1 MNEALVLGI
10 DAGGSKT
17 LALVAGL
24 DGTVLGRARSGPGN
38 YNTVG
43 FAAASAA
50 ITEAAR
56 GALLAAGAQARQVR
70 ALCLG
75 AAGVNRPEDGALWIE
90 WARQA
95 FPGARARVVND
106 ALVVLAAAAPLD
118 CCGLAVIAGTGSIVY
133 ARDEQGRL
141 ARAGGWGYLMGDEGS
156 NYAIGHAAL
165 KAVSRA
171 ADRREPPTLL
181 TGLLMRHWELTQPE
195 DLVGKVYGE
204 CSRKDIARLG
214 RLVEAAA
221 DMGDALAR
229 GILEEAGREL
239 ALAAR
244 AAAEQLNLSGPLACA
259 LAGAVLTR
267 GGRVRESFLRSAVRE
282 GLSLD
287 PVVLVE
293 EPALGALRLALEAVE
308 ADEQG

>member
-1 MNEALVLGI
+1 MTDSVVLGI

-17 LALVAGL
+17 LALVAGV
-24 DGTVLGRARSGPGN
+24 DGKLLGRARGGPGN

-56 GALLAAGAQARQVR
+56 DALFAAGAQAVQVR

-75 AAGVNRPEDGALWIE
+75 AAGVNRPEDGALWVE

-95 FPGARARVVND
+95 FPAARAVIVND
-106 ALVVLAAAAPLD
+106 AMVVLASAAPLD
-118 CCGLAVIAGTGSIVY
+118 CCGLAIIAGTGSIVY
-133 ARDEQGRL
+133 GRDQQGNL

-156 NYAIGHAAL
+156 NYALGQAAL
-165 KAVSRA
+165 RAVSRA
-171 ADRREPPTLL
+171 ADNREPATLL
-181 TGLLMRHWELTQPE
+181 TGLLLKHWSLEQPN

-221 DMGDALAR
+221 DAGDLVAR
-229 GILEEAGREL
+229 GILEDAGREL

-244 AAAEQLNLSGPLACA
+244 AVANHLSLTGELACA

-267 GGRVRESFLRSAVRE
+267 GERVRESFLRHTAAG
-282 GLSLD
+282 GLHLD
-287 PVVLVE
+287 PVVIVH
-293 EPALGALRLALEAVE
+293 EPAIGAVRLALEE
-308 ADEQG
+308 LK